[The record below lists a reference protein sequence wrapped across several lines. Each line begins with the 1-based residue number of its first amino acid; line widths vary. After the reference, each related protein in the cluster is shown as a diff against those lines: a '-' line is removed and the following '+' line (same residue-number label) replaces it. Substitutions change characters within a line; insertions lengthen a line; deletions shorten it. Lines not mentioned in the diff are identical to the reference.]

1 MNSDQA
7 TATQR
12 ALDAA
17 LYEPLPEPE
26 VRELFGAL
34 GWLLFRAESEDFA
47 PTLPMELIP

>member
-1 MNSDQA
+1 MDRDQA
-7 TATQR
+7 AAIQR

-34 GWLLFRAESEDFA
+34 GWLLFRAESQDFA